1 MAFAGEQNG
10 RRVKEILESA
20 GAASCLLCRSADQ
33 VRRLVSQQRITTVVC
48 GYKFPDGTAE
58 ELAEDLYDT
67 CNVLVV
73 ASQGLLDLIQNE
85 ALFRLPAPATRRE
98 LVVSVQMLLRMGERL
113 GRLRPPRRSAGEQ
126 ALIDRAKER
135 LMARH
140 ALSEE
145 EAYRM
150 LRRRSMDGRLSLAD
164 TARPKWKNHSTRRT
178 TGFPVISARALLY
191 ASS

>member
-1 MAFAGEQNG
+1 M
-10 RRVKEILESA
+10 
-20 GAASCLLCRSADQ
+20 
-33 VRRLVSQQRITTVVC
+33 
-48 GYKFPDGTAE
+48 
-58 ELAEDLYDT
+58 
-67 CNVLVV
+67 LVV

-98 LVVSVQMLLRMGERL
+98 LVVSVQMLLRM
-113 GRLRPPRRSAGEQ
+113 GEQ

-164 TARPKWKNHSTRRT
+164 TARQ
-178 TGFPVISARALLY
+178 VLEEE
-191 ASS
+191 

>member
-1 MAFAGEQNG
+1 M
-10 RRVKEILESA
+10 
-20 GAASCLLCRSADQ
+20 
-33 VRRLVSQQRITTVVC
+33 
-48 GYKFPDGTAE
+48 
-58 ELAEDLYDT
+58 
-67 CNVLVV
+67 
-73 ASQGLLDLIQNE
+73 
-85 ALFRLPAPATRRE
+85 
-98 LVVSVQMLLRMGERL
+98 SVQMLLRMGERL

-164 TARPKWKNHSTRRT
+164 TARQ
-178 TGFPVISARALLY
+178 VLEEE
-191 ASS
+191 

>member
-1 MAFAGEQNG
+1 METVVVAFAGEQNG

-150 LRRRSMDGRLSLAD
+150 LRRRSMDGRLGLAD
-164 TARPKWKNHSTRRT
+164 TARQ
-178 TGFPVISARALLY
+178 VLEEE
-191 ASS
+191 